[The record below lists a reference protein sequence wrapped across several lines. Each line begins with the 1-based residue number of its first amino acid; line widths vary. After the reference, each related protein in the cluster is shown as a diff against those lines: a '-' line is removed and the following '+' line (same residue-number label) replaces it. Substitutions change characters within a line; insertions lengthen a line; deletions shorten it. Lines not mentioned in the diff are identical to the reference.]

1 MNLLPKSS
9 KEFGQKDYWDSFFK
23 KRGNQAFE
31 WYGEYPELC
40 NQLHKYIKPKDHV
53 LVVGCGNSVLGN
65 DLYDVGYK
73 NITSID
79 ISNVAIRQMNNLN
92 EKRRPEMKFLQ
103 MDATNMSFPD
113 NSFTAIIDKGTL
125 DALMPDNLEDT
136 LQTINKYFSEMI
148 RVLKIGGRYICISL
162 LQEQILNILV
172 NYFPSHN
179 CMFRIV
185 RCFEAEKNA
194 ADAGESPMPVFV
206 IICTKFLSL
215 PSKILELSLA
225 GNDKMQRIA
234 QEEDLIKQISSAQQ
248 AAFVC
253 SGLKNS
259 NISDDNISFDMF
271 LPNDDKPRYTVF
283 VTDIP
288 PNRKNMQYAA
298 FIVPQGRE
306 TEWMF
311 STIDGRKEL
320 ASMSKCNRLA
330 VVIMHR
336 NQVYESLDAVKVEL
350 EDCVRNL
357 APATIGTDKILFLSL
372 GADVGERILRFEGTS
387 KFSGNYVVEDVT
399 IDDDKFRRLF
409 YLSSQ
414 SVIQSEAKLKRS
426 KSRSGN
432 EKETIDVTYLNCEH
446 HIYISRAVAM
456 SIKDKSAG
464 KCLIIGL
471 GGGGLCSFL
480 RKYLQQLDIT
490 AVDIDADMLKIAV
503 DWFDLSLGD
512 KMHVEIKDGIQYLA
526 ENGTKYDNIVFD
538 VDSKD
543 QTIGMSCPPKEFL
556 EDKVISDVVR
566 SLTSNGLFI
575 VNIVLRDNKLRPGV
589 VKSLQKHFKLVVSYK
604 LEHDLNEIFLCFN
617 YDVAIEKIREQ
628 FSASGKEINQFF
640 KKHKNIQLINNIIG
654 DSLILSH

>member
-1 MNLLPKSS
+1 
-9 KEFGQKDYWDSFFK
+9 
-23 KRGNQAFE
+23 
-31 WYGEYPELC
+31 
-40 NQLHKYIKPKDHV
+40 
-53 LVVGCGNSVLGN
+53 
-65 DLYDVGYK
+65 
-73 NITSID
+73 
-79 ISNVAIRQMNNLN
+79 MNNLN

-357 APATIGTDKILFLSL
+357 APATIGTDK
-372 GADVGERILRFEGTS
+372 
-387 KFSGNYVVEDVT
+387 
-399 IDDDKFRRLF
+399 
-409 YLSSQ
+409 
-414 SVIQSEAKLKRS
+414 VI
-426 KSRSGN
+426 
-432 EKETIDVTYLNCEH
+432 
-446 HIYISRAVAM
+446 
-456 SIKDKSAG
+456 
-464 KCLIIGL
+464 
-471 GGGGLCSFL
+471 
-480 RKYLQQLDIT
+480 
-490 AVDIDADMLKIAV
+490 
-503 DWFDLSLGD
+503 
-512 KMHVEIKDGIQYLA
+512 
-526 ENGTKYDNIVFD
+526 
-538 VDSKD
+538 
-543 QTIGMSCPPKEFL
+543 
-556 EDKVISDVVR
+556 
-566 SLTSNGLFI
+566 
-575 VNIVLRDNKLRPGV
+575 
-589 VKSLQKHFKLVVSYK
+589 
-604 LEHDLNEIFLCFN
+604 
-617 YDVAIEKIREQ
+617 
-628 FSASGKEINQFF
+628 FF
-640 KKHKNIQLINNIIG
+640 P
-654 DSLILSH
+654 D